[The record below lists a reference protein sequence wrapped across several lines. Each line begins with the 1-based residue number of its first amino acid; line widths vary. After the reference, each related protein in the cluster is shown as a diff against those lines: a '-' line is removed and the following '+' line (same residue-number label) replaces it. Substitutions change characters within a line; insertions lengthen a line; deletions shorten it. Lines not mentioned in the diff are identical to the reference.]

1 MIIISCGGKHLHIAT
16 LMRNI
21 HRVWAHP
28 LALILWCQLLKQF
41 WWMDGRTW
49 KKRFVFF
56 GKSPFGSDGSKL
68 DGYFR
73 TPSGRPSAKKGT
85 LWYAWRKK
93 GLCMFGLYGQIFQ
106 GQVVT
111 KIEQCTRMSATQCW
125 DLPSCVQQWKWK
137 SKAGPKIKVR
147 KIGRSQPRH
156 QTWKREP
163 ILLKSLLLRLQAAKT
178 KMAPATMSCKLAMWH
193 IYLISTVSAVP
204 PWVNITNMQKQYL
217 IYKKYFRKKCIFSWK
232 TSKIKGRW
240 RVKVYIYIY
249 ICIHTMRSHNG
260 NYLHPKFVGK
270 MITVC
275 Y

>member
-21 HRVWAHP
+21 HGVWAHP

-49 KKRFVFF
+49 KKRFVFLEKVLLVRTGPTGRIF
-56 GKSPFGSDGSKL
+56 PYAVRTALSKK
-68 DGYFR
+68 R
-73 TPSGRPSAKKGT
+73 
-85 LWYAWRKK
+85 YAWRKK
-93 GLCMFGLYGQIFQ
+93 GLCMFALYGQIFQ

-125 DLPSCVQQWKWK
+125 DLPSCVQQWK
-137 SKAGPKIKVR
+137 SKARPKIKVR

-156 QTWKREP
+156 QTRKREP

-204 PWVNITNMQKQYL
+204 PWVNITNMQKQHL
-217 IYKKYFRKKCIFSWK
+217 ISKKVLSEKMHFFLKD
-232 TSKIKGRW
+232 
-240 RVKVYIYIY
+240 
-249 ICIHTMRSHNG
+249 
-260 NYLHPKFVGK
+260 PKN
-270 MITVC
+270 
-275 Y
+275 